1 MAQPFADGAD
11 IAFGTDL
18 LSGYALA
25 ELAALGIDQEEGWRA
40 ILRVPLAECTDTRVP
55 LRVVLGDAGTIVH
68 HQVQTSRGPGQPDQA
83 SNVGSSNGSAKFE
96 R

>member
-1 MAQPFADGAD
+1 
-11 IAFGTDL
+11 
-18 LSGYALA
+18 
-25 ELAALGIDQEEGWRA
+25 
-40 ILRVPLAECTDTRVP
+40 VP